1 MSKFIKFLKVNII
14 LVVMSTFLCGC
25 GLKGALY
32 IPNEKD
38 EKADNSTK
46 LEYTVDSTTKGNT
59 LEK

>member
-1 MSKFIKFLKVNII
+1 
-14 LVVMSTFLCGC
+14 MSTFLCGC